1 MSLTF
6 LFSDIEDSTGLL
18 GRLGDGYP
26 EVLAKARE
34 LTRGA
39 VADAGGREVECR
51 GDEIFCVFERS
62 EAAADAAL
70 AIQRAFT
77 AHRWP
82 AGEHVRVRIGM
93 HTGVAEAADD
103 GYVGL
108 DVHRAARICQAAH
121 GGQVLASADAAEPL
135 GPLAKDIGE
144 FDFRGLRRP
153 ERIFQLVADGLA
165 SEFPPL
171 RNVRQHDHAPR
182 AVIADDSA
190 LLREGLARLLEESGI
205 EVVGQA
211 REALAEH
218 RRVVG
223 DHRARGVVVLAD
235 VAERRELGRE
245 AVRDQLED
253 PLRAAE
259 AP

>member
-93 HTGVAEAADD
+93 HTGVAEAADE

-135 GPLAKDIGE
+135 
-144 FDFRGLRRP
+144 
-153 ERIFQLVADGLA
+153 
-165 SEFPPL
+165 
-171 RNVRQHDHAPR
+171 
-182 AVIADDSA
+182 
-190 LLREGLARLLEESGI
+190 
-205 EVVGQA
+205 
-211 REALAEH
+211 
-218 RRVVG
+218 
-223 DHRARGVVVLAD
+223 
-235 VAERRELGRE
+235 
-245 AVRDQLED
+245 
-253 PLRAAE
+253 
-259 AP
+259 